1 VVEHEDDDRA
11 DHGDHEAPEV
21 EPGHSGLP
29 ELIEEPAAADRT
41 EDAEYDIH
49 ENAFTGLEVALRK
62 GIDGLTVRALAAR
75 AKLSHGLVHFHFK
88 HKAQL
93 VSALLDWVLATTT
106 VLHVP
111 AAIARIP
118 QARDRLRA
126 LLRQEMDRLA
136 KEPRRIRLFFEY
148 WALGTRHAPIRA
160 RISAELDRYRAAF
173 RTMTAEMVR
182 REPADGA
189 GVTAD
194 GLAAVAVSFVNGCAV
209 QAMIDPAHFDIG
221 QYLVAVE
228 GILG

>member
-1 VVEHEDDDRA
+1 MPGRK
-11 DHGDHEAPEV
+11 APETIRR
-21 EPGHSGLP
+21 EQILK
-29 ELIEEPAAADRT
+29 AA
-41 EDAEYDIH
+41 Y
-49 ENAFTGLEVALRK
+49 EVALRK
-62 GIDGLTVRALAAR
+62 GIDGLTVRGVAAR
-75 AKLSHGLVHFHFK
+75 ARLSHGLVHFHFK
-88 HKAQL
+88 RKAQL

-111 AAIARIP
+111 AVIADIP
-118 QARDRLRA
+118 RARDRLRA

-136 KEPRRIRLFFEY
+136 KEPRRVRLFFEY
-148 WALGTRHAPIRA
+148 WALGTRHAPTRA

-182 REPADGA
+182 RESTDGA

-209 QAMIDPAHFDIG
+209 QAMIDPGHFDID
-221 QYLVAVE
+221 QYLAAVE

>member
-1 VVEHEDDDRA
+1 MAGGAATGARA
-11 DHGDHEAPEV
+11 RGATQNMPGRKAPE
-21 EPGHSGLP
+21 
-29 ELIEEPAAADRT
+29 AARREQILKA
-41 EDAEYDIH
+41 AY
-49 ENAFTGLEVALRK
+49 EVALSK
-62 GIDGLTVRALAAR
+62 GIDGLTVRAVAAR

-111 AAIARIP
+111 AAIAHIP
-118 QARDRLRA
+118 HARDRLRA

-221 QYLVAVE
+221 QYLAAVE